1 MCLNLQAYEEDS
13 VSHGQNTLEQEKEI
27 HPYTK
32 LHRTIIRLNL
42 NLLLLDW
49 TLVILLLY
57 TDISVSNS
65 EFGTLAVC
73 AVFLQIHFHFTI
85 LIHHLC

>member
-13 VSHGQNTLEQEKEI
+13 VSHGQNTREQEREM
-27 HPYTK
+27 HPCYTGQ
-32 LHRTIIRLNL
+32 LIRLNL

-57 TDISVSNS
+57 TDILVSNS
-65 EFGTLAVC
+65 EFGTLAV
-73 AVFLQIHFHFTI
+73 
-85 LIHHLC
+85 